1 MKNCQHG
8 NYYENLSPSER
19 DALLANLLTELFNDR
34 LSIGELLR
42 KLRKDVFGMS
52 QEQYATLVEVSRR
65 TLSDIE
71 KDRGSQSIMLLNR
84 VFRPLGLKVGLL
96 PRSSHLMYDLL
107 EKEDR
112 SKN

>member
-1 MKNCQHG
+1 MKN
-8 NYYENLSPSER
+8 LSSSER
-19 DALLANLLTELFNDR
+19 DALLAHLLTEFFNER
-34 LSIGELLR
+34 LSIGGLLH

-96 PRSSHLMYDLL
+96 PRSTHLMYDLL
-107 EKEDR
+107 EKGNH

>member
-1 MKNCQHG
+1 MKK
-8 NYYENLSPSER
+8 LSSPER
-19 DALLANLLTELFNDR
+19 DALLAKLLKELFNEQ
-34 LSIGELLR
+34 LSIGGLLH

-52 QEQYATLVEVSRR
+52 QEQYAALVEVSRR

-96 PRSSHLMYDLL
+96 PRSSHVMYDLL
-107 EKEDR
+107 EKENH